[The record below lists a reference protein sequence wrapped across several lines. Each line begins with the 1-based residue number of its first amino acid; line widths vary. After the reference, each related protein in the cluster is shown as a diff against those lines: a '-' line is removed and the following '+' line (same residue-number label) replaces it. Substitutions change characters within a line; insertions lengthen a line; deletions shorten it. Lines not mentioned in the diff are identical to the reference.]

1 MIKISGS
8 IIKKTKI
15 ISEEIVSS
23 TTDGSYQDK
32 LKECITEICYRL
44 DIEKPYWLPNNLEEY
59 NKRNKT
65 SFDEHN
71 FVDEIA
77 FDKFVI
83 EEIEEI

>member
-15 ISEEIVSS
+15 VSEEIVSS
-23 TTDGSYQDK
+23 TIDGSYQDQ

-83 EEIEEI
+83 EENEEI